1 MPRERFTQA
10 ASVLNISQPAISCQA
25 LCSFFLLF
33 FSFFYY
39 FLAVPEEADALERTS
54 ISCFKRS
61 ISSNT
66 AATSAFFAVRAVSHT
81 DRHTT
86 TGRRGFSDSV
96 KSS

>member
-25 LCSFFLLF
+25 LCSFFFLF

-66 AATSAFFAVRAVSHT
+66 AATSAFFAVIDAFPSHT
-81 DRHTT
+81 KASYTNSPSLAKHLRL
-86 TGRRGFSDSV
+86 
-96 KSS
+96 